1 MDTVRMIREAP
12 HRQSAD
18 RLQASADRLDRWYG
32 IEKDMITN

>member
-1 MDTVRMIREAP
+1 VDTVRMIREAP
-12 HRQSAD
+12 RCQSAD